1 MKKKIIMTLTILS
14 FWAVYFFQNHY
25 NQQPDTNREQATESA
40 TKPKAPMPVDDTHLK
55 KKKFFDELR
64 PGIAKENA
72 RIMEERHALL
82 DIKKQFEDG
91 DFTSVPSKAKQLAGD
106 YELAIPEAGI
116 DETWLDTMLNR
127 VNVLP
132 QSLVLTQAANE
143 SAWGTSR
150 FAKEGNNFF
159 GQWCYVKGCGL
170 VPLHRVEG
178 ATHEVAKF
186 DSPQQS
192 IHAYFM
198 NVNRNNA
205 YKELRD
211 IRAKLAS
218 DEQDLKS
225 QATALELTNGLLN
238 YSERGPDYVDDLQSM
253 IKHNSE
259 FWTDK

>member
-1 MKKKIIMTLTILS
+1 MKKKIIMTLAILA
-14 FWAVYFFQNHY
+14 FWSVYYYQNHY
-25 NQQPDTNREQATESA
+25 NQHSKEETTKV
-40 TKPKAPMPVDDTHLK
+40 KPKAPMPVDDIHLK
-55 KKKFFDELR
+55 KQKFFDTLR
-64 PGIAKENA
+64 SGIKKENA
-72 RIMEERHALL
+72 RVVEERHELL
-82 DIKKQFEDG
+82 DIKKQFDDG
-91 DFTSVPSKAKQLAGD
+91 DLTSIPSKAKQLAED
-106 YELAIPEAGI
+106 YELAIPETGI
-116 DETWLDTMLNR
+116 DDAWLDTMLNR

-159 GQWCYVKGCGL
+159 GQWCYVEGCGL
-170 VPLHRVEG
+170 VPLQRAEG

-186 DSPQQS
+186 DSPQES

-211 IRAKLAS
+211 IRAKLS
-218 DEQDLKS
+218 GNEQDLKS
-225 QATALELTNGLLN
+225 QATALELTNGLLS
-238 YSERGPDYVDDLQSM
+238 YSERGQDYVDDLQAM
-253 IKHNSE
+253 IKHNAE

>member
-1 MKKKIIMTLTILS
+1 MKKKIIMALAILA
-14 FWAVYFFQNHY
+14 FWSVYYYQNHY
-25 NQQPDTNREQATESA
+25 NQHSKEEATKV
-40 TKPKAPMPVDDTHLK
+40 KPKAPMPVDDIHLK
-55 KKKFFDELR
+55 KQKFFDTLR
-64 PGIAKENA
+64 PGIKKENA
-72 RIMEERHALL
+72 RVVEERHELL
-82 DIKKQFEDG
+82 DIKKQFDDG
-91 DFTSVPSKAKQLAGD
+91 DLTSIPSKAKQLAED
-106 YELAIPEAGI
+106 YELAIPETGI
-116 DETWLDTMLNR
+116 DDAWLDTMLNR

-159 GQWCYVKGCGL
+159 GQWCYVEGCGL
-170 VPLHRVEG
+170 VPLQRAEG

-186 DSPQQS
+186 DSPQES

-211 IRAKLAS
+211 IRAKLS
-218 DEQDLKS
+218 GNEQDLKS
-225 QATALELTNGLLN
+225 QATALELTNGLLS
-238 YSERGPDYVDDLQSM
+238 YSERGQDYVDDLQAM
-253 IKHNSE
+253 IKHNAE